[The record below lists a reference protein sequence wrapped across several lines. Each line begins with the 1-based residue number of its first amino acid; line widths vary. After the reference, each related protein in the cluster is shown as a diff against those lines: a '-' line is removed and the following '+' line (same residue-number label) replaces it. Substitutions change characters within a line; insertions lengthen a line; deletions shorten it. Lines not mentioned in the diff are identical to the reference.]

1 MTYIFLGYILTFFHI
16 KIKGFDLLP
25 NFLGYIFI
33 FVGLAKLEGIHFKKA
48 KPFAVF
54 MAINSLLFT
63 IGGLVGA
70 SFEGELFATYNLF
83 TVGIWIY
90 ISYLIILGIKEL
102 EFITGRQLGFQKLF
116 TIWKIQ
122 TILHV
127 ITRLVVFTQNEILV
141 LIASIFTAILI
152 TMNVIFLVYFYKAKT
167 IYESKNYS
175 NHINADEA
183 IKPKQPISKLKMA
196 LLIFVILVI
205 VLVFLWAKG
214 VFYIIDIQTS
224 PNGKITEIVYSQDV
238 SDTFPKDSG
247 VTMRTN
253 GSFKG
258 TTVYENASY
267 LNMWWSPCSNYL
279 VKSLVDGEP
288 ILILDSFKTNSASNL
303 SAYIN
308 MSMSSS
314 EEFTNLMTDEK
325 HWETIEFDF
334 MKWNDEQGSM
344 TVNFEFEDYTGK
356 QQKGYLDINWE
367 TRIISNIV
375 FE

>member
-1 MTYIFLGYILTFFHI
+1 MTYIFWGYILVFFNF
-16 KIKGFDLLP
+16 KINGFDLLS

-33 FVGLAKLEGIHFKKA
+33 FIGLAKLEGIHFKKA
-48 KPFAVF
+48 KAFAVF

-63 IGGLVGA
+63 IGGLAGA
-70 SFEGELFATYNLF
+70 SFEVGLFATYNLF

-90 ISYLIILGIKEL
+90 ISYLIVLGIKDL
-102 EFITGRQLGFQKLF
+102 EFITGKQIGFKKLF

-122 TILHV
+122 VILQV
-127 ITRLVVFTQNEILV
+127 ITRLFVFTQNEILL
-141 LIASIFTAILI
+141 LIASIFAIILI
-152 TMNVIFLVYFYKAKT
+152 AMNVIFLVYFYKAKT
-167 IYESKNYS
+167 IYQSKSDS
-175 NHINADEA
+175 NHINVDEA
-183 IKPKQPISKLKMA
+183 IKPKQPILKIKRA

-205 VLVFLWAKG
+205 VLVSLWAKG

-224 PNGKITEIVYSQDV
+224 PNGKITEIVYNQDV

-247 VTMRTN
+247 ITMRTK

-288 ILILDSFKTNSASNL
+288 ILILDSFKKNSSSNL

-308 MSMSSS
+308 MSISSS
-314 EEFTNLMTDEK
+314 EEFTNLMTDKK

-334 MKWNDEQGSM
+334 VKWNDEQGSM
-344 TVNFEFEDYTGK
+344 TVNFEFEDCTGK
-356 QQKGYLDINWE
+356 QQKGCLDFNCE
-367 TRIISNIV
+367 TGVVSNIE
-375 FE
+375 FK